1 MQPNNIEQS
10 QEEAI
15 VSDVVMMPHIEENIP
30 IPKNSKEALGEM
42 SQTEEIMVR
51 AETIKEISDLTG
63 EKIAPDANDV
73 QKATQIAT
81 EMVTNPEKKQEFAIQ
96 PSPTIAVLAGMVGS
110 MNHMIVKDLADLKL
124 YVVNRLVEVV
134 EKTDNAKE
142 KTAALRAIGEVDG
155 VDAFKKKVETTAKEE
170 SIDDV
175 ERELLK
181 LLTEFKESGSF
192 KAKPAPQTV
201 DAEYTMSQK
210 EVDELQAEVKE
221 YVGEYEVKP
230 EEKEKSFDD
239 IVQEATDGNT
249 SGD

>member
-1 MQPNNIEQS
+1 MTEPNTEQN
-10 QEEAI
+10 QK
-15 VSDVVMMPHIEENIP
+15 VTTTPGVVMMPHIEENVP
-30 IPKNSKEALGEM
+30 LPKNAKDALPEM

-51 AETIKEISDLTG
+51 AQTVKEISDLTG
-63 EKIAPDANDV
+63 EEIAPDANHMHN
-73 QKATQIAT
+73 ATKIAT

-96 PSPTIAVLAGMVGS
+96 PSPTIALLGGIVGS

-124 YVVNRLVEVV
+124 YVVNRLVEIV
-134 EKTDNAKE
+134 EKTENAKE

-155 VDAFKKKVETTAKEE
+155 VDAFKKKVDTAAKEE

-192 KAKPAPQTV
+192 KAKPQAQTI
-201 DAEYTMSQK
+201 DAELV
-210 EVDELQAEVKE
+210 EEVKE
-221 YVGEYEVKP
+221 EVA
-230 EEKEKSFDD
+230 EEVEEVKEKSFDD

-249 SGD
+249 SGE